1 MFEEVFQLLQST
13 ANGQHSL
20 RQANTGSPMIFADSF
35 QFDAYYD
42 SATNEIV
49 IETTQ
54 PDKTWMGLLVGSSN
68 MWGADVI

>member
-1 MFEEVFQLLQST
+1 
-13 ANGQHSL
+13 
-20 RQANTGSPMIFADSF
+20 MIFADSF

-42 SATNEIV
+42 STTNEIV

-68 MWGADVI
+68 MYGADAI